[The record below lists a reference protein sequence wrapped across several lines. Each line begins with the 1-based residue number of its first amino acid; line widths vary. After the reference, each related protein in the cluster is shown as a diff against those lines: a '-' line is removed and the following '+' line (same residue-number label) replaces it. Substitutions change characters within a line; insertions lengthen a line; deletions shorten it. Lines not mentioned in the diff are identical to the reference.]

1 MRGFLN
7 CAVSAIVGAVA
18 AIGASWFI
26 SASDAQRE
34 RDGDV
39 ERQVVKAKRIE
50 VESLVVGD
58 SILLVSR
65 ERMEPTLEIRDG
77 AVYAQQGVYADL
89 VASNRMLAQKFQT
102 TPDEPLSPD
111 ADVSGE
117 IAVDQEGGA
126 YLALLSPGKSHALT
140 IGFDANERGGIVS
153 QNNKDNSR
161 VAQAVFVKP
170 SLKGGKVAPASGV
183 NRTSAPDRLPPP
195 PANVPT
201 PMPLERLDDELG
213 FYDSTLD
220 DGVVRR

>member
-1 MRGFLN
+1 MQGFLN

-102 TPDEPLSPD
+102 
-111 ADVSGE
+111 
-117 IAVDQEGGA
+117 
-126 YLALLSPGKSHALT
+126 LATRFGT
-140 IGFDANERGGIVS
+140 
-153 QNNKDNSR
+153 
-161 VAQAVFVKP
+161 AQ
-170 SLKGGKVAPASGV
+170 
-183 NRTSAPDRLPPP
+183 
-195 PANVPT
+195 
-201 PMPLERLDDELG
+201 M
-213 FYDSTLD
+213 
-220 DGVVRR
+220 

>member
-1 MRGFLN
+1 MQGFLN

>member
-1 MRGFLN
+1 MQGFLN

-58 SILLVSR
+58 SILLFSR